1 MKEFNAQAIEVE
13 TATALNT
20 ITQGR
25 PKADYGAFIGL
36 DVHKDT
42 IADAIAPAGREATA
56 VSW

>member
-13 TATALNT
+13 TATALNC
-20 ITQGR
+20 Q

-42 IADAIAPAGREATA
+42 IAVAIAPAGREATA